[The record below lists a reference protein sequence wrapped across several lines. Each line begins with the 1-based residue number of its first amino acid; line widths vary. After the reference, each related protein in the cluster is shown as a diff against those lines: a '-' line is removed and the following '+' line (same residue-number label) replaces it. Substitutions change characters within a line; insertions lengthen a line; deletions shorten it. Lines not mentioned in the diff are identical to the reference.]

1 MYTEEIN
8 TYRKHKNLK
17 VASEVLGIPLPTLYW
32 RLKKAGEPVMGNK
45 RVHGSDKDKMAAH
58 SESLFKKI
66 VPFAKDNN
74 QKEFQSRIDFTVHNY
89 SVEIK
94 SATLRS
100 GGKGNMRWAFDLRKQ
115 EKIADF
121 FICFALNDD
130 WAVNR
135 ILFIPGDVIAT
146 YQTLSLSAGKSK
158 WNDYV
163 VSEQDIRDFFSLPS
177 IKEM

>member
-74 QKEFQSRIDFTVHNY
+74 QTSFQSSIDFTVGDY
-89 SVEIK
+89 KVEIK
-94 SATLRS
+94 SATLRP
-100 GGKGNMRWAFDLRKQ
+100 GGKGNMRWSFDLRKQ
-115 EKIADF
+115 EKVADF

-130 WAVNR
+130 WSVNR
-135 ILFIPGDVIAT
+135 ILFIPCDVIKT
-146 YQTLSLSAGKSK
+146 YQTLSLSSGKSK
-158 WNDYV
+158 WNDYA
-163 VSEQDIRDFFSLPS
+163 VSEKDLCEFFELPS
-177 IKEM
+177 IKEN